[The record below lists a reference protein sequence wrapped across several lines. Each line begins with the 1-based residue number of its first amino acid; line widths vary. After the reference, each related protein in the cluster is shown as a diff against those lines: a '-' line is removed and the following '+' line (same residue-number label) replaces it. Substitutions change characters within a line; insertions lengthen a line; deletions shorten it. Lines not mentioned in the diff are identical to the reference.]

1 MKKIR
6 ALLVAVALAS
16 CTQAFAL
23 KSTPDLAIGVQATS
37 VNLDT
42 YGAMLTTHLPGIP
55 LFIGVGANFYHQLSG
70 GTELT
75 ATVDYW
81 LAHTSSGKINFYAGL
96 GLCGTMATDRSWYN
110 AGLRL
115 PLGLQSWPL
124 GNEAMEALLE
134 VAPAWT
140 PLVDGETVWD
150 EFQAQV
156 AFGIRFWFDM

>member
-1 MKKIR
+1 
-6 ALLVAVALAS
+6 
-16 CTQAFAL
+16 
-23 KSTPDLAIGVQATS
+23 
-37 VNLDT
+37 
-42 YGAMLTTHLPGIP
+42 MLTTHLPGIP

-81 LAHTSSGKINFYAGL
+81 LAHTSSGKINFYAGR